1 MTKYVEFL
9 KKVPI
14 FAKLSDAALAEIS
27 GTVTPVRF
35 ARNAVVFSQGEPGDA
50 MYVVLVG
57 RVKVVLYSESGREV
71 ILAQLGP
78 VDCVGEMAIIA
89 EQPRSASVIALEDVT
104 LLRLTRGDFVAR
116 VRANPDIALS
126 LLTVLVQR
134 LAEADEKIGDLALV
148 DVYGRV
154 ARFLLKLAREKGKP
168 AEGGTIIEDRPT
180 HQEIA
185 NIVGTA
191 RETVSRAISD
201 FMRQGLLRIE
211 GKTMILLEEARLA
224 AVFES
229 A

>member
-1 MTKYVEFL
+1 MTKYAEFL

-14 FAKLSDAALAEIS
+14 FATLPEAALSDVEGAL
-27 GTVTPVRF
+27 TPARF
-35 ARNAVVFSQGEPGDA
+35 AKNAAVFSQGDPGDA

-57 RVKVVLYSESGREV
+57 RVNVALLSESGREV

-78 VDCVGEMAIIA
+78 GDFVGEMAILTG
-89 EQPRSASVIALEDVT
+89 EPRSATVVATEDAT
-104 LLRLTRGDFVAR
+104 LLRLTRADFAGK
-116 VRANPDIALS
+116 VRANPEIALR
-126 LLTVLVQR
+126 LLAVLARR

-154 ARFLLKLAREKGKP
+154 ARFLLRLARERGKP
-168 AEGGTIIEDRPT
+168 APGGTMIEDRPT

-185 NIVGTA
+185 NVVGTA
-191 RETVSRAISD
+191 RETVSRAMSD

-211 GKTMILLEEARLA
+211 GKTMVLLAEDRLA
-224 AVFES
+224 RVFES

>member
-14 FAKLSDAALAEIS
+14 FAGLPDAALGEIS
-27 GTVTPVRF
+27 ATLTPARF
-35 ARNAVVFSQGEPGDA
+35 AKNAVVFGQGDPGDA
-50 MYVVLVG
+50 MYLVLVG
-57 RVKVVLYSESGREV
+57 RLKVVLYSESGREV

-78 VDCVGEMAIIA
+78 VDCVGEMAIVS
-89 EQPRSASVIALEDVT
+89 ERPRSASVIALEDAT

-126 LLTVLVQR
+126 LLTVLAQR

-185 NIVGTA
+185 NVVGTA
-191 RETVSRAISD
+191 RETVSRAVSD

-211 GKTMILLEEARLA
+211 GKTLVLLEEAKLA
-224 AVFES
+224 RVFET